1 MTGKTKKSCSLI
13 LDVVLLQMEYSQAG
27 QLIKGQLKNWGKC
40 GTFHSS
46 SSQRKSVSKY
56 GFVYIQELS
65 FIFIL
70 NMLMRA
76 YSFNKRKV
84 TRSFILISFI
94 YSLKILSKYNI
105 SPEIHL
111 ASSGNGRVISASIKP
126 ILTNYQKCN
135 EWTACFDFVFE
146 SLLILVLSWH

>member
-1 MTGKTKKSCSLI
+1 M
-13 LDVVLLQMEYSQAG
+13 
-27 QLIKGQLKNWGKC
+27 
-40 GTFHSS
+40 
-46 SSQRKSVSKY
+46 
-56 GFVYIQELS
+56 YIQELS

-76 YSFNKRKV
+76 YSFNKSKA

-111 ASSGNGRVISASIKP
+111 ASSGNGRVISTSIKP

-146 SLLILVLSWH
+146 SLLILVLSWHWLHFFYLMMLDGFLVKHCIYLRFLAVNKGNQNKTSHYLVFIESLYCK